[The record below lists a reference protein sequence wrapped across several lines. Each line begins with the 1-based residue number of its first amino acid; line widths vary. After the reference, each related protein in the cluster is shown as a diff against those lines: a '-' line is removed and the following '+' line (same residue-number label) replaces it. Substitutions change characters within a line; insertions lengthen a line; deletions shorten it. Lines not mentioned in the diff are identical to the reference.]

1 MNNTNHKVEYWDSRL
16 SGKKKLALDD
26 KVISMTEDVDNYV
39 FAFKISSYNF
49 IVQQKEDEKPRLTI
63 NNRDFNELIKDE
75 RSGKLHKEREN
86 YNNQKSKK
94 EIKKNKEPEDDYYK
108 RALKYNGDNYVEGND
123 GEIYDIEEQRKRLE
137 EFEKKKE
144 KENAEKNRK
153 KQNNNFNNKDS
164 NNNTMNNNKKKKF
177 ILNADTVQ
185 KNFEIINNI
194 NNVFDD
200 DNLLDLNDNIF
211 SSNNTQSNKFNN
223 NINYDFGQND
233 NINNNNN
240 NKNNQE
246 VINNFLANMESND
259 NNNDFNF
266 NNQYNDNYMNQ
277 NNINY
282 NQNQNNNNYNDDF
295 NPFDD

>member
-1 MNNTNHKVEYWDSRL
+1 M
-16 SGKKKLALDD
+16 
-26 KVISMTEDVDNYV
+26 
-39 FAFKISSYNF
+39 
-49 IVQQKEDEKPRLTI
+49 
-63 NNRDFNELIKDE
+63 
-75 RSGKLHKEREN
+75 HKEREN

-194 NNVFDD
+194 NTM
-200 DNLLDLNDNIF
+200 I
-211 SSNNTQSNKFNN
+211 TTTENKK
-223 NINYDFGQND
+223 IK
-233 NINNNNN
+233 N
-240 NKNNQE
+240 NKSKK
-246 VINNFLANMESND
+246 L
-259 NNNDFNF
+259 
-266 NNQYNDNYMNQ
+266 YLK
-277 NNINY
+277 
-282 NQNQNNNNYNDDF
+282 
-295 NPFDD
+295 